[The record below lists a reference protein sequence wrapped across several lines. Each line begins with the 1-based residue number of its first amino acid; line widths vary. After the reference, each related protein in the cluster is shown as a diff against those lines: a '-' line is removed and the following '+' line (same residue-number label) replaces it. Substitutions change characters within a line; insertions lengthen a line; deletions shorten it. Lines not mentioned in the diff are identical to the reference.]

1 MQDDFR
7 HVSGAGRS
15 GSVRT
20 METEIRKDSH
30 RRSLVLFLLG
40 LASLVGL
47 FGLGFYLY
55 HHPDVEIPHFV
66 ARLASVAFSVRI
78 NRGR

>member
-1 MQDDFR
+1 
-7 HVSGAGRS
+7 VSGEARS

-20 METEIRKDSH
+20 MTTGIRKDSQ
-30 RRSLVLFLLG
+30 RRSQVLFLLG

-66 ARLASVAFSVRI
+66 ARLAIVASSVLI